1 MGMTNKELSPFS
13 AKPDFKTYRPDIDG
27 LRALAVL
34 VVVIFHAF
42 PGRLPGGFIGVDIFF
57 VISGYLISGIIF
69 SELSTN
75 TFSIRR
81 FYERRI
87 RRIFPALL
95 IVLAFCLTAGW
106 FVLLAD
112 EYAQLGKHVLAS
124 AGFLLNLV
132 LWSESGYFDNA
143 VDTKP
148 LLHLWSLGVE
158 EQFYIVWP
166 LILVLAWKLRTNIK
180 WLIIVI
186 CCLSFA
192 FNIHQT
198 SVDLTAA
205 FYSPLTRFWEL
216 LIGAFIAYWC
226 QSKSFTNN
234 RLFSPVLNYGL
245 SIVGFLLILC
255 SLLFI
260 DKERAFPGAWALLP
274 VLGAALI
281 ILAGPSGWI
290 NRTFLS
296 NKVMVAIGLIS
307 YPLYL
312 WHWPILSFVRILE
325 NQTPTGFVRLFIV
338 ALSFFL
344 AWATYVF
351 IEKPIRHS
359 NQNRSF
365 ALNTLLITMFTFGGI
380 GSWVFLKQGIENRL
394 VVKASSQTAPFFNID
409 FPPETLCTEG
419 LNDQSINSPALKFC
433 KRYASKEPQKTIV
446 LWGDSSVVSLLPV
459 FATIAK
465 EKNYAIVNISH
476 LSCPP
481 ILQARKSSFSFEA
494 SKKYCADGVIQGEVV
509 EFISQLKP
517 DLIVI
522 AAAWSVYGNKQFL
535 TNMAGEIANP
545 VSTRKVL
552 TKNLPETLDR
562 LSVIANV
569 IVFKSWPD
577 LPRNPQI
584 RVVDLIGISKGEVAV
599 PQKEFEQKTQ
609 LLNQVLDSLT
619 NKRISL
625 YSPSHKLCDGTL
637 CRSIVDGVMF
647 YEDSYHLTSQ
657 GVMHF
662 KEDLESIIDQSIN

>member
-1 MGMTNKELSPFS
+1 MTFKEISPFS
-13 AKPDFKTYRPDIDG
+13 TIPNSKSYRPDIDG

-34 VVVIFHAF
+34 VVVIYHAF

-95 IVLAFCLTAGW
+95 IVLAFCLTVGW
-106 FVLLAD
+106 VVLLAD

-158 EQFYIVWP
+158 EQFYIFWP
-166 LILVLAWKLRTNIK
+166 LILGFAWKQGVNIK

-192 FNIHQT
+192 FNLHQT
-198 SVDLTAA
+198 SADLTAA

-216 LIGAFIAYWC
+216 LIGALIAYWC
-226 QSKSFTNN
+226 QSNSVSNN
-234 RLFSPVLNYGL
+234 RLFSQTTNNGL
-245 SIVGFLLILC
+245 SIIGFLLILC
-255 SLLFI
+255 ALFFI
-260 DKERAFPGAWALLP
+260 DKQRAFPGAWALLP

-281 ILAGPSGWI
+281 VLAGPSGWF

-296 NKVMVAIGLIS
+296 NRVMVGVGLIS

-312 WHWPILSFVRILE
+312 WHWPLLSFARILE

-365 ALNTLLITMFTFGGI
+365 ALNTLLITMFISGGI
-380 GSWVFLKQGIENRL
+380 GSWVFLNQGIDNRL

-433 KRYASKEPQKTIV
+433 KRYASNAPQKTIV

-459 FATIAK
+459 FATIVK
-465 EKNYAIVNISH
+465 EKNYAIVIISH

-481 ILQARKSSFSFEA
+481 ILHARKSSFSFEA

-522 AAAWSVYGNKQFL
+522 AAAWSVYGNKEFL

-552 TKNLPETLDR
+552 MENLPDTLDR
-562 LSVIANV
+562 LSAIANV

-577 LPRNPQI
+577 LPKNPLI

-609 LLNQVLDSLT
+609 LINQVLDSLT
-619 NKRISL
+619 NKHISL

-637 CRSIVDGVMF
+637 CRSIVDSVMF
-647 YEDSYHLTSQ
+647 YEDTYHLTSQ
-657 GVMHF
+657 GVMFF
-662 KEDLESIIDQSIN
+662 KKELEEIIDQNIDK

>member
-1 MGMTNKELSPFS
+1 MTFKEISPFS
-13 AKPDFKTYRPDIDG
+13 TIPDSKSYRPDIDC

-34 VVVIFHAF
+34 VVVIYHAF

-95 IVLAFCLTAGW
+95 IVLAFCLTVGW
-106 FVLLAD
+106 VVLLAD

-158 EQFYIVWP
+158 EQFYIFWP
-166 LILVLAWKLRTNIK
+166 LILGFAWKQGVNIK

-186 CCLSFA
+186 FCLSFA
-192 FNIHQT
+192 FNLHQT

-216 LIGAFIAYWC
+216 LIGALIAYWC
-226 QSKSFTNN
+226 QSNSVTSN
-234 RLFSPVLNYGL
+234 RLFSQTTINGL
-245 SIVGFLLILC
+245 SIIGFLLILC
-255 SLLFI
+255 ALFFI
-260 DKERAFPGAWALLP
+260 DKQRSFPGAWALLP

-281 ILAGPSGWI
+281 VLVGPSGWF

-296 NKVMVAIGLIS
+296 NRVMVGIGLIS

-312 WHWPILSFVRILE
+312 WHWSLLSFARILE

-351 IEKPIRHS
+351 IEKPIRHHNKNS
-359 NQNRSF
+359 SF
-365 ALNTLLITMFTFGGI
+365 ALNALFLTMFVFGGV
-380 GSWVFLKQGIENRL
+380 GYWVFLKQGIENRL
-394 VVKASSQTAPFFNID
+394 VVKASSQTAPFVKID

-419 LNDQSINSPALKFC
+419 LNSRAFNSPALQFC
-433 KRYASKEPQKTIV
+433 KRYASNEPQKTIV

-481 ILQARKSSFSFEA
+481 ILQALKSSFTFED

-509 EFISQLKP
+509 DFIRQLKP

-522 AAAWSVYGNKQFL
+522 AAAWSVYGNKEFL
-535 TNMAGEIANP
+535 TNVTNENANSE
-545 VSTRKVL
+545 STRKVL
-552 TKNLPETLDR
+552 TENLPDTLDQ
-562 LSVIANV
+562 LSSISNV
-569 IVFKSWPD
+569 IVIKGWPY
-577 LPRNPQI
+577 LPRNPHT
-584 RVVDLIGISKGEVAV
+584 RVVDLIGLSEGEVTV
-599 PQKEFEQKTQ
+599 PQEEFEQKTQ
-609 LLNQVLDSLT
+609 LINQVFDNLA

-625 YSPSHKLCDGTL
+625 YSPTHKLCDGTL
-637 CRSIVDGVMF
+637 CHSVVDGVMF
-647 YEDSYHLTSQ
+647 YEDTYHLSSQ

-662 KEDLESIIDQSIN
+662 KEDLESMINQSLH

>member
-1 MGMTNKELSPFS
+1 MGTTFKEISPFS
-13 AKPDFKTYRPDIDG
+13 VQPDFKSYRPDIDG

-34 VVVIFHAF
+34 VVVIYHAF

-95 IVLAFCLTAGW
+95 IVLASCLTVGW
-106 FVLLAD
+106 VVLLID

-158 EQFYIVWP
+158 EQFYIFWP
-166 LILVLAWKLRTNIK
+166 LILGFAWKQKVNIK

-192 FNIHQT
+192 FNLHQT

-216 LIGAFIAYWC
+216 LIGALIAYWV
-226 QSKSFTNN
+226 QSNSFGNN
-234 RLFSPVLNYGL
+234 GLFSQASKNGL

-255 SLLFI
+255 ALFFI
-260 DKERAFPGAWALLP
+260 DKERAFPGAWALFP

-281 ILAGPSGWI
+281 VLAGPSALI
-290 NRTFLS
+290 NRTVLS
-296 NKVMVAIGLIS
+296 HRVMVGIGLIS

-312 WHWPILSFVRILE
+312 WHWPLLSFARILE

-338 ALSFFL
+338 TLSFFL

-351 IEKPIRHS
+351 IEKPIRH
-359 NQNRSF
+359 QNKNRHF
-365 ALNTLLITMFTFGGI
+365 ALNTIFVTMFVFGGVGYWI
-380 GSWVFLKQGIENRL
+380 FLNQGIENRL
-394 VVKASSQTAPFFNID
+394 VVKASLQNAPFVKID

-419 LNDQSINSPALKFC
+419 LNSRIINSPALQFC
-433 KRYASKEPQKTIV
+433 KRYASKEPQKTIL

-465 EKNYAIVNISH
+465 EKNYAIVNIFH

-481 ILQARKSSFSFEA
+481 IIQARKSSFTFED

-509 EFISQLKP
+509 DFIRQLKP
-517 DLIVI
+517 DLVVI
-522 AAAWSVYGNKQFL
+522 AAAWTVYGNKEFL
-535 TNMAGEIANP
+535 TNVTDDIANP
-545 VSTRKVL
+545 ASTRKVL
-552 TKNLPETLDR
+552 TENLPDTLDQ
-562 LSVIANV
+562 LTSISNV
-569 IVFKSWPD
+569 IVIKGWPV
-577 LPRNPQI
+577 LPRNPHT
-584 RVVDLIGISKGEVAV
+584 RVVDLIGLSKGEVTV
-599 PQKEFEQKTQ
+599 PQKEFELNTQ
-609 LLNQVLDSLT
+609 LINQVFDNLT

-625 YSPSHKLCDGTL
+625 YTPTHKLCDGTL
-637 CRSIVDGVMF
+637 CHSIVDGVMF
-647 YEDSYHLTSQ
+647 YEDTYHLTSQ

-662 KEDLESIIDQSIN
+662 KEDLERMIDQSLH